1 MRCKKA
7 RCNPAVELLARYHQ
21 IMVRFE
27 EILMTQADK
36 KHAELKSDG
45 GAALLKKIARVGL
58 FLGPTLFAVLLLIGP
73 PEGMSSVGLA
83 TLALLVWMVVWWISE
98 AVPIAMTALLPIALL
113 PLLGA
118 ATGKQAAAPYADE
131 IIFLFIGGFIL
142 ALSIERWNL
151 HTRIALSIAGAIGSK
166 PRALIGGFLLASA
179 LLSMWISNT
188 ATALILMPT
197 ALGVAGATFVHGKTD
212 PRFAGALVLAVAY
225 AASIGGIGTP
235 VGSPTNLIAMAYLE
249 RNGLALSFSQW
260 MLMAIPIMLLMLAAC
275 WLVLGWDFRKMPV
288 DGLTAR
294 DVLTEEKQKP
304 GRISAPEMRV
314 LSIFFL
320 VALAWIFRPIINA
333 LPGLA
338 ALSDTAIAVLGALA
352 LFLVP
357 AGAKDEAPQALMTWE
372 RAERLPWGVAL
383 LFGGGLS
390 IAEAMTRN
398 GVTDWLGQA
407 MAHFGTLPPFAILL
421 IIVVITVFA
430 TEFASNVA
438 TLTAMLPVVG
448 AFSLAAG
455 LPPLTLAFA
464 TSLAASLAFMM
475 PIGTAP
481 NAIAFGTGKV
491 SIFYM
496 LKLGFWLNLAS
507 IICIT
512 VMTELLAP
520 LVLN

>member
-1 MRCKKA
+1 
-7 RCNPAVELLARYHQ
+7 
-21 IMVRFE
+21 
-27 EILMTQADK
+27 MTKLNSDISQAN
-36 KHAELKSDG
+36 SDG
-45 GAALLKKIARVGL
+45 CAALLKQLARIGL
-58 FLGPTLFAVLLLIGP
+58 FLGPALFALILLIGP
-73 PEGMSSVGLA
+73 PQGMSSIGLA

-98 AVPIAMTALLPIALL
+98 AVPIAMTALMPVALL

-118 ATGKQAAAPYADE
+118 STGKQAASPYADE

-151 HTRIALSIAGAIGSK
+151 HTRIALTIAGAIGSK
-166 PRALIGGFLLASA
+166 PRALIAGFLLASA

-188 ATALILMPT
+188 ATALMLMPT
-197 ALGVAGATFVHGKTD
+197 AVGVAAATSVQGKTD
-212 PRFAGALVLAVAY
+212 PRFAGALILAVAY

-260 MLMAIPIMLLMLAAC
+260 MLMAVPIMLLMLLAC
-275 WLVLGWDFRKMPV
+275 WLILSWDFRKMPV
-288 DGLTAR
+288 DGLTAQS
-294 DVLTEEKQKP
+294 VLAEEKSKL
-304 GRISAPEMRV
+304 GRISTPELRV
-314 LSIFFL
+314 LMIFSC
-320 VALAWIFRPIINA
+320 VALAWMFRPLINT
-333 LPGLA
+333 LPGMA
-338 ALSDTAIAVLGALA
+338 ALSDTGIAIFGALA
-352 LFLVP
+352 LFLIP
-357 AGAKDEAPQALMTWE
+357 AGAINEAPQPLMSWE

-398 GVTDWLGQA
+398 GVTDWLGGA
-407 MAHFGTLPPFAILL
+407 MAHFGSMPPLAILL
-421 IIVVITVFA
+421 TIVVITVFA

-455 LPPLTLAFA
+455 LPPLSLAFA

-491 SIFYM
+491 SIVYM
-496 LKLGFWLNLAS
+496 LKVGFWLNLAS
-507 IICIT
+507 IVCIT
-512 VMTELLAP
+512 LMTELLAP
-520 LVLN
+520 LVLAP

>member
-1 MRCKKA
+1 
-7 RCNPAVELLARYHQ
+7 
-21 IMVRFE
+21 
-27 EILMTQADK
+27 MTQQSSQNTSI
-36 KHAELKSDG
+36 ESDG
-45 GAALLKKIARVGL
+45 GEALLKKLARIGL
-58 FLGPTLFAVLLLIGP
+58 FLGPISFALILLLGP
-73 PEGMSSVGLA
+73 PQGMSQVGLA
-83 TLALLVWMVVWWISE
+83 TLALLVWMVLWWITE
-98 AVPIAMTALLPIALL
+98 AVPIAMTALLPVALL

-166 PRALIGGFLLASA
+166 PRALIAGFLLASA

-188 ATALILMPT
+188 ATALMLMPT
-197 ALGVAGATFVHGKTD
+197 AVGVAAATSVHGKTD

-260 MLMAIPIMLLMLAAC
+260 MLMAIPIMLLMLLAC
-275 WLVLGWDFRKMPV
+275 WVILSWDFRKMPV
-288 DGLTAR
+288 DGLTAQA
-294 DVLTEEKQKP
+294 VLAAEQSKLGQ
-304 GRISAPEMRV
+304 ISTPEVRV
-314 LSIFFL
+314 LIIFSC
-320 VALAWIFRPIINA
+320 VALAWIFRPLINT

-338 ALSDTAIAVLGALA
+338 ALSDTGIAVLGALA
-352 LFLVP
+352 LFLIP
-357 AGAKDEAPQALMTWE
+357 AGAINEAPQPLMSWE

-398 GVTDWLGQA
+398 GVTDWLGGA
-407 MAHFGTLPPFAILL
+407 MAHFGSMPPLAILL

-448 AFSLAAG
+448 AFALAAG

-481 NAIAFGTGKV
+481 NAIAYGTGKV
-491 SIFYM
+491 SIVYM
-496 LKLGFWLNLAS
+496 LKVGFWLNLAS
-507 IICIT
+507 IVCIT
-512 VMTELLAP
+512 LMTELLAP
-520 LVLN
+520 LVLK

>member
-1 MRCKKA
+1 MIQNENAIK
-7 RCNPAVELLARYHQ
+7 PA
-21 IMVRFE
+21 I
-27 EILMTQADK
+27 
-36 KHAELKSDG
+36 SDG
-45 GAALLKKIARVGL
+45 GAALQKKISRVGL
-58 FLGPTLFAVLLLIGP
+58 FLGPALFAILLAVGP
-73 PEGMSSVGLA
+73 PQGMSAVGLA

-98 AVPIAMTALLPIALL
+98 AVPIAMTALLPVALL
-113 PLLGA
+113 PVLGA
-118 ATGKQAAAPYADE
+118 ATGRQAAAPYADE

-151 HTRIALSIAGAIGSK
+151 HTRIALNIAGAIGSK

-188 ATALILMPT
+188 ATALMLMPT
-197 ALGVAGATFVHGKTD
+197 ALGVASATFVFGKTD

-260 MLMAIPIMLLMLAAC
+260 MLMAVPIMLLMLAAC
-275 WLVLGWDFRKMPV
+275 WLILGWDFRKMPD
-288 DGLTAR
+288 DGLAAK
-294 DVLTEEKQKP
+294 DVLAAEKRKL
-304 GRISAPEMRV
+304 GRISTPEMRV
-314 LSIFFL
+314 LIIFSCT
-320 VALAWIFRPIINA
+320 ALAWMLRPTINT
-333 LPGLA
+333 LPGLS
-338 ALSDTAIAVLGALA
+338 ALSDTAIAVLGALM

-357 AGAKDEAPQALMTWE
+357 AGAPGEAPQKLMTWE

-407 MAHFGTLPPFAILL
+407 MAQFGTLPPVLILL

-430 TEFASNVA
+430 SELASNVA

-464 TSLAASLAFMM
+464 ASLAASLAFMM

-491 SIFYM
+491 SILYM
-496 LKLGFWLNLAS
+496 LKLGLWLNLAS
-507 IICIT
+507 IISIT
-512 VMTELLAP
+512 AMTELLAP
-520 LVLN
+520 LVLG

>member
-1 MRCKKA
+1 
-7 RCNPAVELLARYHQ
+7 
-21 IMVRFE
+21 
-27 EILMTQADK
+27 MTQLNSDISQAN
-36 KHAELKSDG
+36 SDG
-45 GAALLKKIARVGL
+45 GAALLKKLARIGL
-58 FLGPTLFAVLLLIGP
+58 FLGPALFTLILLIGP
-73 PEGMSSVGLA
+73 PQGMSSIGLA

-98 AVPIAMTALLPIALL
+98 AVPIAMTALLPVALL

-118 ATGKQAAAPYADE
+118 STGKQAAAPYADE

-151 HTRIALSIAGAIGSK
+151 HTRIALTIAGAIGSK
-166 PRALIGGFLLASA
+166 PRALIAGFLLASA

-188 ATALILMPT
+188 ATALMLMPT
-197 ALGVAGATFVHGKTD
+197 AVGVAAATSVQGKTD
-212 PRFAGALVLAVAY
+212 PRFAGALILAVAY

-260 MLMAIPIMLLMLAAC
+260 MLMAIPIMLLMLLAC
-275 WLVLGWDFRKMPV
+275 WLILSWDFRKMPV
-288 DGLTAR
+288 DGLTAQS
-294 DVLTEEKQKP
+294 VLAEEKSKL
-304 GRISAPEMRV
+304 GRISTPEIRV
-314 LSIFFL
+314 LIIFSC
-320 VALAWIFRPIINA
+320 VALAWIFRPLINA

-338 ALSDTAIAVLGALA
+338 ALSDTGIAILGALA
-352 LFLVP
+352 LFLIP
-357 AGAKDEAPQALMTWE
+357 AGAINEAPQPLMSWE

-398 GVTDWLGQA
+398 GVTDWLGGA
-407 MAHFGTLPPFAILL
+407 MAHFGNMPPLMILL

-448 AFSLAAG
+448 AFSIAAG
-455 LPPLTLAFA
+455 LPPLSLAFA

-491 SIFYM
+491 SIVYM
-496 LKLGFWLNLAS
+496 LKVGFWLNLAS
-507 IICIT
+507 IVCIT
-512 VMTELLAP
+512 LMTELLAP
-520 LVLN
+520 LVLAP